1 MQQLNF
7 YQDRDNDQDL
17 IADTQDVLS
26 ETLDFSDTD
35 LAGYIVVGSWHN
47 ELAFI
52 GEVHCSDLLKSEGAY
67 IQHTMRHTVRLLEDI
82 IPAESSAVLHKSKG
96 DIIYVN
102 GWNIK
107 VAVKKEEVTGI
118 IPSFE

>member
-7 YQDRDNDQDL
+7 YQDQGNDQD
-17 IADTQDVLS
+17 VLA

-47 ELAFI
+47 EVAFI
-52 GEVHCSDLLKSEGAY
+52 GEVHCSDRVDFY
-67 IQHTMRHTVRLLEDI
+67 DCYMRHTVRLLEDI
-82 IPAESSAVLHKSKG
+82 IPAESSAVLPKSKG